1 MQQNHIV
8 NVGPWNGIPKNATN
22 SIKPLQKDGVKQTV
36 KILKKRIK
44 KRKTQIKD
52 KYLYNPGKIKAVTIA
67 NGKIIINNKKYNFQ
81 SIFLKLTIKHLLI
94 FLLILMIT
102 N

>member
-1 MQQNHIV
+1 
-8 NVGPWNGIPKNATN
+8 
-22 SIKPLQKDGVKQTV
+22 IKINKD
-36 KILKKRIK
+36 K

-52 KYLYNPGKIKAVTIA
+52 KYLYSPGKIKAVTIT
-67 NGKIIINNKKYNFQ
+67 NGKININNKKYNFQ

-94 FLLILMIT
+94 FLLILIIT